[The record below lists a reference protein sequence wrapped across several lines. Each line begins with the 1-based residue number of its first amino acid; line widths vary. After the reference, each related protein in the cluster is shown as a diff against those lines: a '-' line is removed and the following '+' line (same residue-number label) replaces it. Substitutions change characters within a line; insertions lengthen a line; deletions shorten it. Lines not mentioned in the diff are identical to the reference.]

1 MKRML
6 KLEEGDNVRI
16 YRLCGACAG
25 NVTVLGNG
33 PPVEKS
39 VDVYIV

>member
-1 MKRML
+1 ML

-16 YRLCGACAG
+16 YRLCGTCAG
-25 NVTVLGNG
+25 NVIVLGDG